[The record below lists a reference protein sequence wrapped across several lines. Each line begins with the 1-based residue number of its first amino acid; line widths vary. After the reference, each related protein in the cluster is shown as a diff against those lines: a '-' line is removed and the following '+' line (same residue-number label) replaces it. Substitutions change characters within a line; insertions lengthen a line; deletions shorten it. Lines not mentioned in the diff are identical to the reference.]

1 MSLPSR
7 RLVVTAL
14 LPALTGCGSLLPQP
28 ATPPR
33 LYTLTAAT
41 DFPTGLPKVRAQL
54 LVDTPAA
61 QASLDSTRIALS
73 RSPTSIDYFADA
85 AWTDRAPLMVQS
97 LIVESLENSGRITAI
112 ARESLALRADFIL
125 KPELRHFEAV
135 YRNGAEAPTALV
147 QINVKLIAMPDR
159 TIVGQRTVEG
169 TAVAARNEIA
179 AIVEAFDAAFHQ
191 AARQIV
197 DWTLGG
203 LATAAAR

>member
-1 MSLPSR
+1 MTPPSR
-7 RLVVTAL
+7 RLVVAGL
-14 LPALTGCGSLLPQP
+14 LPALAGCASLLPQP
-28 ATPPR
+28 AAPPR
-33 LYTLTAAT
+33 LYTLTAIG
-41 DFPTGLPKVRAQL
+41 DFPAGLPKVGAQL

-73 RSPTSIDYFADA
+73 RTPTSIDYFADA

-97 LIVESLENSGRITAI
+97 LLVESLENSGRITAI

-135 YRNGAEAPTALV
+135 YRQGAEAPQALV
-147 QINVKLIAMPDR
+147 QINVKLVAMPDR

-169 TAVAARNEIA
+169 TAAAARNDIA
-179 AIVEAFDAAFHQ
+179 DIVTAFDAAFHQ

-203 LATAAAR
+203 LAAAAR